1 MTAARRTLA
10 VGSESFPTRG
20 TFAISR
26 GSRTRVEVVTCT
38 IRQGRAA
45 GRGEC
50 VPYARYDE
58 TVASVI
64 ERIEAVRDDIE
75 RGISRAAL
83 RERMPAGAARNALDC
98 ALLDL
103 EAKRQ
108 ARPAWAIAGLDAPV
122 AAVTAFTIGLGR
134 PAEMAARARA
144 AAGRPLLKLKLG
156 GDGDAERV
164 AAVREA
170 VPGARL
176 IVDANEAWTPA
187 QLEAGLADMARLGVE
202 LVEQPLPADADEAL
216 AAMARPL
223 AVCAD
228 ESCRSRDGLA
238 ALAARYDMIN
248 VKLDKSGGLTE
259 AIDLARAA
267 RALGLKVMVGCMVA
281 TSLAMA
287 PAVLL
292 AGLADYVDL
301 DGPLLLARDREP
313 ALRYRGAMVQPPPPE
328 LWG

>member
-38 IRQGRAA
+38 IRQGRAG

-75 RGISRAAL
+75 GGISRAAL

-187 QLEAGLADMARLGVE
+187 RLEAGLADMARLGVE

-216 AAMARPL
+216 ATTARPL

-228 ESCRSRDGLA
+228 ESCRGRDGLA

-248 VKLDKSGGLTE
+248 IKLDKSGGLTE
-259 AIDLARAA
+259 AVDLARAA
-267 RALGLKVMVGCMVA
+267 RALGLKIMVGCMVA

-313 ALRYRGAMVQPPPPE
+313 PLRYRGAMVLPPQPE